1 MSCNKR
7 ITPIFLKSFLSVA
20 LLLTYVLASA
30 NVPFY
35 AVEGWVRHQQT
46 GEPIAN
52 ASVLL
57 TNIEKKNFIKVLTD
71 QKGYFYA
78 LLEPEQIYDVSVS
91 HPQFFTK
98 VNAEVNT
105 TTRNKISQLS
115 FRLDE
120 VLVGKGVRIEGI
132 EFDPN
137 TNNPTLQSEITL
149 EKLHKLME
157 ENPHLVFEI
166 GVHTDSRGNDE
177 YNLTLSQG
185 RADEIVFNLLRKGVP
200 KPRLIAKGYGE
211 TLLVNHC
218 ANGVRCNGNEHQLNR
233 RIEFIV
239 RDILYLDK

>member
-1 MSCNKR
+1 M
-7 ITPIFLKSFLSVA
+7 
-20 LLLTYVLASA
+20 LACGLA
-30 NVPFY
+30 NANAFFY
-35 AVEGWVRHQQT
+35 AVEGWVKHEQT
-46 GEPIAN
+46 GEPISS

-57 TNIEKKNFIKVLTD
+57 VNLEKKKLIKVLTD

-78 LLEPEQIYDVSVS
+78 LLEAEQIYDVRVS

-105 TTRNKISQLS
+105 MTRNKISQLS

-149 EKLHKLME
+149 EKLHRLME

-185 RADEIVFNLLRKGVP
+185 RADAIVFNLLGKGI
-200 KPRLIAKGYGE
+200 PRSRLVAKGYGE

-239 RDILYLDK
+239 RSILYLDR